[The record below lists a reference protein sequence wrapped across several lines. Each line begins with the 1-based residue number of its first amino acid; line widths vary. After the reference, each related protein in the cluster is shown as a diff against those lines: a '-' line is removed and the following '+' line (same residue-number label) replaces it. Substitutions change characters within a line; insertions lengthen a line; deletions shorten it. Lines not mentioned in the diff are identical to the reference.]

1 MARNKNAIAFAIC
14 EAHGIDTDGMSPA
27 EAWEKAKKVAND
39 SEKAD
44 LNGKQGLSED
54 DQRVEK
60 QGLSEDD
67 QKLEKALESVYE
79 GYRKAVMGKRYRAPK
94 TDEEQL
100 AEDYKKYMKNPQVA
114 DKWTE
119 PWKKRVME
127 YAKNSAST
135 QQEANNPKKLS
146 EKMINVEKN
155 RTSTDNDSGSV
166 YDEYN
171 VNKDEIES
179 KLQEEF
185 DLSDASRESVVNYVR
200 DNFGIH
206 NVSDANKIANDILG
220 GNNNFSEESTA
231 KTQNNTSEL
240 LSQLTS
246 AHQEDAIDNAEGDTR
261 EEFINSAVEHYR
273 NKIKSLGLSTEVGFK
288 RFGDDTHVADI
299 AGKIFDNEHMS
310 NNVEASNPRKLSEK
324 MIDSNDRLT
333 STYENA
339 KSKGQTPQQV
349 LDTVSYDLDIQPGSE
364 EFKKL
369 KNMIRKDAKLVDG
382 EYKFE
387 QQSASNPRKLS
398 EKVK

>member
-54 DQRVEK
+54 DQRV
-60 QGLSEDD
+60 
-67 QKLEKALESVYE
+67 EKALESVYE

-127 YAKNSAST
+127 YAKNSTST

-146 EKMINVEKN
+146 EKMINVEED
-155 RTSTDNDSGSV
+155 RTSTDNDNGLV

-171 VNKDEIES
+171 VSKDEIES

-185 DLSDASRESVVNYVR
+185 DLSDTSRESIVDYVR
-200 DNFGIH
+200 DNFGVH
-206 NVSDANKIANDILG
+206 NVSDANEIVNDILG
-220 GNNNFSEESTA
+220 KNSGHQPIQDVKELN
-231 KTQNNTSEL
+231 KYVNNTRDKL
-240 LSQLTS
+240 YSQLTS
-246 AHQEDAIDNAEGDTR
+246 AYQEDAIDEAKGDTK
-261 EEFINSAVEHYR
+261 EEFINSAVENYR
-273 NKIKSLGLSTEVGFK
+273 DKIKSLGLSTEVGFK
-288 RFGDDTHVADI
+288 KHGDDTHVADI

-310 NNVEASNPRKLSEK
+310 NNVEASNPKKLSEK
-324 MIDSNDRLT
+324 MIDSNDRLA

-369 KNMIRKDAKLVDG
+369 KDMIKKDSKLIDG

-387 QQSASNPRKLS
+387 QQSVSNPRKLS
-398 EKVK
+398 EKIK